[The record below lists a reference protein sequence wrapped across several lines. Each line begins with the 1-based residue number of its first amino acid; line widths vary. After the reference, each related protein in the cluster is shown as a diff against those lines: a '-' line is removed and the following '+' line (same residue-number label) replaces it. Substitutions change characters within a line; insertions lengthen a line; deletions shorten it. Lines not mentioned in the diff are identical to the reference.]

1 MQKEKRGIVY
11 VATRR
16 EHYLAEA
23 FLSAHSVKDFA
34 PDLSITLFTDLPES
48 PFATAPCF
56 DRVEAIKTSRIFSS
70 LWAEGQLDR
79 ITSLARSP
87 YECTLHLD
95 VDTRIMSDEFLG
107 LFDKLEKIDV
117 GMVICQPDV
126 SKCARWT
133 GFPMF
138 NVGLILFRRNDKT
151 GQLLEAWR
159 ELTTEH
165 FHMANQ
171 ENLPRVEYLT
181 HIDDVERRREL
192 LFMDQTSFVRLLSPT
207 TNKFDVELEILEEY
221 WNYRGTGKGL
231 ERRFDSPVRI
241 SHHPSLRNRLGG
253 DIFERCQ
260 QYLQAGDIDRAIAIL
275 QCLHDELIPEENTD
289 GKRQVAEMVQQLRS
303 PSVRLLVSGRA
314 ALAGGMLD
322 EAEQAA
328 NSILAAE
335 SANPDALALLDEVR
349 KQREKI

>member
-1 MQKEKRGIVY
+1 MLNEKAGIVY

-34 PDLSITLFTDLPES
+34 ADLSVTLFTDLPDS
-48 PFATAPCF
+48 PFASAPCF
-56 DRVEAIKTSRIFSS
+56 DHVEPIQTSRLFTS

-87 YECTLHLD
+87 YQYTLHLD
-95 VDTRIMSDEFLG
+95 VDTRVLTPDFLQ
-107 LFDKLEKIDV
+107 LFEKLESIDV
-117 GMVICQPDV
+117 GMAICQPDV

-151 GQLLEAWR
+151 NSLLSAWR

-171 ENLPRVEYLT
+171 DELPHVDYLAHVE
-181 HIDDVERRREL
+181 DVERRRQL
-192 LFMDQTSFVRLLSPT
+192 LFMDQTSFVRLLSPNV
-207 TNKFDVELEILEEY
+207 NKFDVKLEILEEY
-221 WNYRGTGKGL
+221 WNYRGTRKGL
-231 ERRFDSPVRI
+231 HRRFDGPVKI

-253 DIFERCQ
+253 DIIERTQ
-260 QYLQAGDIDRAIAIL
+260 QYVQSGEMDRALSIL
-275 QCLHDELIPEENTD
+275 QTLHDELIPVENAA
-289 GKRQVAEMVQQLRS
+289 GKEQVARIIEQLQSPLIQQL
-303 PSVRLLVSGRA
+303 VAARA
-314 ALAGGMLD
+314 ALAAGRVN
-322 EAEQAA
+322 EAEALGK
-328 NSILAAE
+328 SILELEPGNA
-335 SANPDALALLDEVR
+335 DALKLLKEVSSR
-349 KQREKI
+349 RP